1 VLFAIVCAACL
12 GLVIG
17 LKLRAPALI
26 VATFVVVGVNV
37 VIDTVLQLPFSEIVR
52 STLYLVVATQGA
64 YLVGLALSLVLHNN
78 E

>member
-1 VLFAIVCAACL
+1 MLFAIVCAACI
-12 GLVIG
+12 GLAIG

-26 VATFVVVGVNV
+26 VATLVVVGVNV
-37 VIDTVLQLPFSEIVR
+37 VTDTVLQLPFSEIVR

-78 E
+78 K